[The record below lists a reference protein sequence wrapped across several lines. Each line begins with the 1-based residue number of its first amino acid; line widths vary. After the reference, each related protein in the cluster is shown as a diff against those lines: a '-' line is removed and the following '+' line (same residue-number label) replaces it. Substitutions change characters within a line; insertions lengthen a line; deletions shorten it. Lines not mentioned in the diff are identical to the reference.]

1 MRAAALG
8 LMLLCGIAQG
18 AEPPD
23 ADRPLG
29 EDRKAAVVA
38 QAKQKVVEL
47 EKQRVA
53 AVRRQDGGL
62 ISALVND
69 IRLAKI
75 ELKEAL
81 KRTVEGYASET
92 LEKQQ
97 KEQVTTDTTTL
108 KGAMQQARAW
118 KQYSAQMWM
127 GPLYNLPAVGGEAP
141 GQILGNIDL
150 LDEAAVTAAL
160 IRGGAQNNDK
170 ALATALKAKYR
181 DVAGPFRRANVDKP
195 FAYLGGKMSEGW
207 RKKDDQINFPGSP
220 EDLAARVNADSNA
233 LDSIRDGK
241 TDYLSGMIMNTQGSL
256 DVHAGQAVLEANA
269 TNDDLRTLS
278 DADRNRLGPDD
289 SNTKP
294 DNKGGYKKLL
304 ADSLMFSK
312 TGPYKRDVRMA
323 NFDAFMALK
332 LNTDDVFTT
341 YKGGEALIDE
351 SIRKIKSAYSIWD
364 SIDNYSFDQQ
374 GKMLSVETE
383 DVNGMAKIQ
392 KAQIGQK
399 IVGIGAKEFK
409 NTGNAADFP
418 QFVLEQMGPSQKDYN
433 YLTGILGEN
442 GSTVPR
448 MFPDANLLQA
458 EKYKQVGKMEP
469 LRGKPLCVNDR

>member
-1 MRAAALG
+1 MRAAVIG
-8 LMLLCGIAQG
+8 MVLLCGIAQG

-256 DVHAGQAVLEANA
+256 DVHSGQAVLEANA
-269 TNDDLRTLS
+269 TNDDLKTLS
-278 DADRNRLGPDD
+278 DADKNRLGPDD
-289 SNTKP
+289 SNTKLGK
-294 DNKGGYKKLL
+294 DAYKKLL
-304 ADSLMFSK
+304 TDSLMFSK

-364 SIDNYSFDQQ
+364 SIDHYSFDQQ

-399 IVGIGAKEFK
+399 IVGIGAKEFT

-418 QFVLEQMGPSQKDYN
+418 KFVLDQMGPSQKDYN